1 MEAIGPWQNF
11 GLAGMV
17 IGALFL
23 TLWATGKSVLIKL
36 LEMHR
41 DERKEWIAAFNAQA
55 KQFDARQQESNEV
68 IRELAAAVNDM
79 NSRWRCT
86 ERACPFGPPRDGK
99 A

>member
-55 KQFDARQQESNEV
+55 KQFDARQAESNEV
-68 IRELAAAVNDM
+68 IRELAAAVNEM
-79 NSRWRCT
+79 NQRRRSSDH
-86 ERACPFGPPRDGK
+86 G
-99 A
+99 

>member
-1 MEAIGPWQNF
+1 MDAIGPWQNF

-41 DERKEWIAAFNAQA
+41 DERKEWIEAFNAQA
-55 KQFDARQQESNEV
+55 KQFDARQAESNEV
-68 IRELAAAVNDM
+68 IRELAAAVNEM
-79 NSRWRCT
+79 NHRRRSSDH
-86 ERACPFGPPRDGK
+86 G
-99 A
+99 